1 MVKLGVQL
9 LICGQHRDTEP
20 FTEQGIGN
28 ELWAYASVPVVQQ
41 DTVPVII
48 IAARPA
54 YKGIDFPALGR
65 REPLNV
71 AHTSSAG

>member
-9 LICGQHRDTEP
+9 LICGQYRDTEP
-20 FTEQGIGN
+20 FTEQGMGN
-28 ELWAYASVPVVQQ
+28 ELWAYASVPVIKQ
-41 DTVPVII
+41 DTVSAII

-54 YKGIDFPALGR
+54 HKGVDFPALGR
-65 REPLNV
+65 RKPLDL